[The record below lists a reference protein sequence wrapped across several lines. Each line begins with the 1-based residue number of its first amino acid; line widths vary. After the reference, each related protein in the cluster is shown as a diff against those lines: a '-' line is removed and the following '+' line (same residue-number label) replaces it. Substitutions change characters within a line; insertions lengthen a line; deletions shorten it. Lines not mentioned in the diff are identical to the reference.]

1 MSISLPG
8 GKRFA
13 GRAAMTAI
21 CAAGALGLVYLHA
34 AAGIDASISTILAS
48 ILSAP
53 VDDSAG
59 MMLHYLRL
67 PRTLAAI
74 LTGACLAAAGTL
86 FQAAT
91 RNSLA
96 SPGILGVTAGAQ
108 LFVALVTVVPAF
120 ALIVPHA
127 MAATMGGL
135 VAGAITWMVSRGRS
149 AGPVRI
155 TLSGMAVSLM
165 AGAAA
170 AAIALLD
177 ETSGASLNLWG
188 GGSLV
193 QTDWRASVC
202 ALIGFLPAFLV
213 TLVFARQLDIL
224 ALGDDTARMLGQNLL
239 LVRGAALG
247 LGVWL
252 SALAVTLAGPV
263 VFVGLVAPNLLRL
276 TGVSRHM
283 LLLPLAVLVGI
294 ALTVGADLLVLFLS
308 ASTIELPV
316 GVPIALVGAP
326 VLVMLAWS
334 HAREGR
340 ATPEFA
346 DRYRIPS
353 AFPTVSR
360 SASLIILLVTVGLMG
375 LVSGNR
381 LISPWNVGAFL
392 IGAAPVDLH
401 HILELRTL
409 RVTGAALGGA
419 LLGLSG
425 LLLQGVIRNP
435 LASPELI
442 GVTQTSGLFAVVA
455 ILLFPEFGLLG
466 VQTGAI
472 AGGLGATILVAGL
485 GLRQNLAPSAMAL
498 IGLGLAAFAASAST
512 AFVIVAGFQAS
523 QAATWLA
530 GSTYGVSATDL
541 MVLASALFC
550 ITPVAYFLLS
560 VTDML
565 GFGRLK
571 ASSLGLNVRMIEW
584 AHLLT
589 GALCASV
596 VAAIFG
602 PVAFVGLMAPQ
613 AARLLNPGRYRD
625 LLATSGIIGA
635 TLMMIADCLGRS
647 LFAPVEIPVGL
658 MTAIIG
664 APFILLVLRRA

>member
-1 MSISLPG
+1 MSISSSDEE
-8 GKRFA
+8 RFA
-13 GRAAMTAI
+13 WRAAMI
-21 CAAGALGLVYLHA
+21 AACVGIALGLVYLHA
-34 AAGIDASISTILAS
+34 AAGIDGSISTILNS
-48 ILSAP
+48 IFSAQVNDP
-53 VDDSAG
+53 AG

-74 LTGACLAAAGTL
+74 LTGACLATAGTL

-91 RNSLA
+91 RNPLA

-108 LFVALVTVVPAF
+108 LFVALVAVVPAF
-120 ALIVPHA
+120 ALIVPHTL
-127 MAATMGGL
+127 AATMGGL
-135 VAGAITWMVSRGRS
+135 VAGGITWLVSGGS
-149 AGPVRI
+149 GAGPVRI
-155 TLSGMAVSLM
+155 ALSGMAVSLM

-170 AAIALLD
+170 AALALLD

-193 QTDWRASVC
+193 QTDWSASVG

-213 TLVFARQLDIL
+213 TLIFARQLDIL
-224 ALGDDTARMLGQNLL
+224 LLGDDTARMLGQNLL
-239 LVRGAALG
+239 LVRGVALG

-276 TGVSRHM
+276 AGVSRHI
-283 LLLPLAVLVGI
+283 LVLPLAALVGI
-294 ALTVGADLLVLFLS
+294 ALTVGADLLVLLLS

-334 HAREGR
+334 QARESR
-340 ATPEFA
+340 ATSEFA
-346 DRYRIPS
+346 GRYRTPS
-353 AFPTVSR
+353 AFPIVS
-360 SASLIILLVTVGLMG
+360 SSVFLIMLLITAGLIG

-381 LISPWNVGAFL
+381 LMSPSEVSAFL
-392 IGAAPVDLH
+392 RGAAPVDLH
-401 HILELRTL
+401 QILEWRAL

-442 GVTQTSGLFAVVA
+442 GITQTSGLFAVVVL
-455 ILLFPEFGLLG
+455 LLFPEFGFLG
-466 VQTGAI
+466 VQAGAI
-472 AGGLGATILVAGL
+472 AGGLGAAVLVAGL
-485 GLRQNLAPSAMAL
+485 GLRQYLAPSAMAL
-498 IGLGLAAFAASAST
+498 IGLGLAAFTASAST

-530 GSTYGVSATDL
+530 GSTYGVSAKDL
-541 MVLASALFC
+541 IVLAVALFC
-550 ITPVAYFLLS
+550 LIPVAYFLLS

-565 GFGRLK
+565 GFGRQK
-571 ASSLGLNVRMIEW
+571 ASSLGLNVQVTEW
-584 AHLLT
+584 AHLLI

-596 VAAIFG
+596 VAATFG
-602 PVAFVGLMAPQ
+602 PVSFVGLMAPH

-625 LLATSGIIGA
+625 LLAASVIIGA
-635 TLMMIADCLGRS
+635 ALMMIADCLGRT

-664 APFILLVLRRA
+664 APFILFVLRRA